1 LSTTD
6 RLPEERVFDLTRE
19 ELDSLP
25 YGVITLDRRG
35 RIQRYNYT
43 EAKFAR
49 RTTKETV
56 GLDFFTDVA
65 PCTNVQAFKGR
76 FDTFAQ
82 GHGSG
87 VERFDFTFAFRWGH
101 QDVSITLLR
110 KADHDE
116 INLIVRGRTQAT
128 LDVAPLPGAEA
139 LGLAEP
145 TATESYLPSSGVGVH
160 EIDCGSAWDLAS
172 PQEAEWRATIHPDDA
187 ASTLRSVGFASAH
200 RKPYGIEYRV
210 VGADGKERVFQ
221 EYGSFGT
228 DAAAPGHATVIDV
241 TEHRRLEN
249 ELWRAGRYDRL
260 TGLPNRALFL
270 DRIAEAVQEVG
281 QSGRVAA
288 VLAFVVTGFDALK
301 ATFGHAIADELLRL
315 AALRLG
321 ESLFGGDCA
330 ARLTSDS
337 IGVLLTGVEDV
348 ETVAARARRTLESLY
363 QPFSIGRRVHHLAVR
378 LGISLTPRNGSD
390 ATALLQAAET
400 AMAAASRREAPSR
413 IAWFSSEM
421 SAAVTSDLHAEDELR
436 NALAGDEFVLYYQP
450 IVDIRAARIA
460 AVEAL
465 LRWNHPRRGLVMPA
479 DFIPV
484 AERTGLIAAL
494 GDWALRE
501 ACRQVRRWLDLG
513 IEVRVCVN
521 VSTVRFRQP
530 TFITLVSSVLAET
543 QIPPASLELE
553 VTESVMIEGFN
564 DVIETLAKLKVTGAR
579 LSIDDFGTGYSSLSY
594 LKYFPVDTLKL
605 DRAFVADIVSD
616 SFDRAIAKTVLTLAG
631 ELKLDCIAEGVETKE
646 QLDLLRSLGCRLVQG
661 YYFSKPQPPAALAD
675 KLWRPDNPRA

>member
-1 LSTTD
+1 MSETD

-76 FDTFAQ
+76 FDAFARSR
-82 GHGSG
+82 GSG

-128 LDVAPLPGAEA
+128 LDLAPLPGNETLEIAQ
-139 LGLAEP
+139 P
-145 TATESYLPSSGVGVH
+145 TATELAEALPGSGIGAH
-160 EIDCGSAWDLAS
+160 EIDCGAGWDLAS
-172 PQEAEWRATIHPDDA
+172 PQEAAWRAMIHPDDA
-187 ASTLRSVGFASAH
+187 ASTIRNVGSAAAQ
-200 RKPYGIEYRV
+200 RKAYGFEYRML
-210 VGADGKERVFQ
+210 GEDGKERVFQ
-221 EYGSFGT
+221 EYGSFGA
-228 DAAAPGHATVIDV
+228 DPGAPGHATVIDV
-241 TEHRRLEN
+241 TEHRRLED

-270 DRIAEAVQEVG
+270 DRIAEAVHEAA
-281 QSGRVAA
+281 QSGRVAG
-288 VLAFVVTGFDALK
+288 VLAFVVTGFDALN
-301 ATFGHAIADELLRL
+301 ATFGHAVADELLRL
-315 AALRLG
+315 AAMRLG

-337 IGVLLTGVEDV
+337 LGVLLTDVEDV
-348 ETVAARARRTLESLY
+348 ATVEARAAHILENLG
-363 QPFSIGRRVHHLAVR
+363 QPFSIGRRVHHLVVR

-400 AMAAASRREAPSR
+400 AMAAATRRDAPSR
-413 IAWFSSEM
+413 IALFSSEM
-421 SAAVTSDLHAEDELR
+421 SASVSKDLHAEDELR
-436 NALAGDEFVLYYQP
+436 TALGREEFELYYQP
-450 IVDIRAARIA
+450 IVDIRAERIA

-465 LRWNHPRRGLVMPA
+465 LRWNHPTRGLVMPG

-484 AERTGLIAAL
+484 AERTGLIAGL

-501 ACRQVRRWLDLG
+501 ACRQARRWLDLG
-513 IEVRVCVN
+513 FELRVCVN

-530 TFITLVSSVLAET
+530 TFVKLVTAVLAET
-543 QIPPASLELE
+543 KIPPEMLELE
-553 VTESVMIEGFN
+553 VTESVMIEGFS
-564 DVIETLAKLKVTGAR
+564 DVIETLAALKVTGAR

-646 QLDLLRSLGCRLVQG
+646 QLELLRSLGCRLIQG
-661 YYFSKPQPPAALAD
+661 YYFSKPQPPAALAG
-675 KLWRPDNPRA
+675 KLWHPAP